1 MTYVSISPLRY
12 VYFPLHH
19 LSSQQPYLSFYMI
32 CAPISW
38 CSDHVQHQKLN
49 TKQRDVCN
57 SRHLENNEAFTAIY
71 GYSYS
76 HVYKDYVDIIK
87 SITNKCQS
95 DSCLLLYFEIYLK
108 KRTAMY
114 RVGNGDCNNWTCTC
128 TITYQTEVLMILV
141 VTVCLLAKA
150 IVSLGFTNSRPI
162 QRYISPVFTIFLFW
176 EGGWGWL
183 KGGKLMN
190 QEHVIHR

>member
-1 MTYVSISPLRY
+1 MIYMSISPLCY

-19 LSSQQPYLSFYMI
+19 LSSQQSYLSLYLI

-49 TKQRDVCN
+49 TKQLDVCN
-57 SRHLENNEAFTAIY
+57 SRHLENNEAFMAIY
-71 GYSYS
+71 EYSYI
-76 HVYKDYVDIIK
+76 HVYKDCVYIIK

-108 KRTAMY
+108 KKTAIY
-114 RVGNGDCNNWTCTC
+114 SVGNGDCTC

-141 VTVCLLAKA
+141 INVCLLA
-150 IVSLGFTNSRPI
+150 
-162 QRYISPVFTIFLFW
+162 
-176 EGGWGWL
+176 
-183 KGGKLMN
+183 
-190 QEHVIHR
+190 